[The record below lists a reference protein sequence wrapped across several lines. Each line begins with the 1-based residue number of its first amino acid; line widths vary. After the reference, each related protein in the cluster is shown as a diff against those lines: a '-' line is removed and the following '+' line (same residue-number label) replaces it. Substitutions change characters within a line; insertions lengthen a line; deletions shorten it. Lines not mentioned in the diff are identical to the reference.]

1 MHHRRIVLTLALAVL
16 AAALILPA
24 MALATTTPTPTPPT
38 FGNSIDT
45 LIAHHYPQTIENHL
59 DSLGDTTLGFRLAGS
74 PADNAAAGYVE
85 TKFKGAGL
93 VNVRQEAVPVDVWD
107 MQGAWVQVNGRTM
120 AASQF
125 DGVPGTKG
133 PLTAPV
139 VYVHDGTAAD
149 YDGVDVTG
157 KLVLVDL
164 ALDQYWM
171 NLIGA
176 EAVQHGAI
184 GVIATYG
191 PDSGAWYAV
200 PQSLGANDGEYD
212 MSFAPIAYISR
223 ADGEWLRALA
233 KTGPVTATMNS
244 AVDITMHDFAT
255 PADGGQGY
263 DVVGEIPGTDPNA
276 KAILFAAHHDAHFRA
291 GMDDTGALTN
301 MIMMA
306 KAMKQSGYQPKRTI
320 IFMATTG
327 EEFGYTNAWYDWSIG
342 AWWAATHRHAT
353 GTADPWTGADGRIAA
368 FINLELMARKGGP
381 LEVSSSTALAP
392 WVKAAAKA
400 SPGLLTWGSHVTT
413 PISTWEDGWTFTAAG
428 VPSLV
433 MEAGGKNYDTIYHTT
448 FETKALVNYAY
459 LGRIARFAYKLDRQ
473 ADAGLLPYDLKAQ
486 ATDLAKWVDGDE
498 LKAAGADGMTADAA
512 VSAVRDYAA
521 AAGAYQARRA
531 HIPVAHRATVNDGL
545 LAVEKTWN
553 MNLTG
558 LDIWDYQAY
567 PFQQTLWD
575 TETLNQAIELLKTAP
590 MTEAVKNKA
599 LETLNGVALTWY
611 GTTFSHAV
619 YAKDLTRRVP
629 DYELITWAGEVDM
642 PWHVD
647 ITPQVDLVNAGDYAT
662 AVTQLTAVRDA
673 ELAGATEA
681 GQPVAGLN
689 QRLASMTSTLNDLTT
704 AVKALK

>member
-1 MHHRRIVLTLALAVL
+1 MHHRRIVLTLTLAVL

-24 MALATTTPTPTPPT
+24 AALAATPNPLT
-38 FGNSIDT
+38 FGQTIDR

-74 PADNAAAGYVE
+74 PADNAAASYVE
-85 TKFKGAGL
+85 ARFKGAGL
-93 VNVRQEAVPVDVWD
+93 SNVRQEAVPVDVWD

-171 NLIGA
+171 NLIGS

-301 MIMMA
+301 MIMIA

-433 MEAGGKNYDTIYHTT
+433 M
-448 FETKALVNYAY
+448 
-459 LGRIARFAYKLDRQ
+459 
-473 ADAGLLPYDLKAQ
+473 
-486 ATDLAKWVDGDE
+486 
-498 LKAAGADGMTADAA
+498 
-512 VSAVRDYAA
+512 
-521 AAGAYQARRA
+521 
-531 HIPVAHRATVNDGL
+531 
-545 LAVEKTWN
+545 
-553 MNLTG
+553 
-558 LDIWDYQAY
+558 
-567 PFQQTLWD
+567 
-575 TETLNQAIELLKTAP
+575 
-590 MTEAVKNKA
+590 
-599 LETLNGVALTWY
+599 
-611 GTTFSHAV
+611 
-619 YAKDLTRRVP
+619 
-629 DYELITWAGEVDM
+629 
-642 PWHVD
+642 
-647 ITPQVDLVNAGDYAT
+647 
-662 AVTQLTAVRDA
+662 
-673 ELAGATEA
+673 
-681 GQPVAGLN
+681 
-689 QRLASMTSTLNDLTT
+689 
-704 AVKALK
+704 